1 MWLRISFFCC
11 KKNRNDGG
19 GGGMSIWSPFPIS
32 RTRVERASGR
42 MFRIETRRSG
52 VVVRDSARLLL
63 SVVRDGVKFDGR
75 GMF

>member
-1 MWLRISFFCC
+1 
-11 KKNRNDGG
+11 
-19 GGGMSIWSPFPIS
+19 MSIWSPFPIS